1 MKTRMSKRVF
11 ALLVVFVM
19 LLQMIPVNTYAET
32 IEVDSAAVDVSEER
46 PAANIVGEEEA
57 LRGEEEKH
65 FRLSDG
71 SYIAVSYGIPVH
83 YQDTNGA
90 WQDIDNSMTLVT
102 TDDGNSAYQ
111 TANMMAST
119 AFAADLTNGM
129 LLSSEYE
136 EYTVSMHLL
145 DTAEAH
151 QMVLTADD
159 GAASVYS
166 TNGDENTLEFNRDS
180 VANVITNSATDALA
194 IFDLE
199 ETNGWSSEEVLPE
212 NLCASVLYENVYP
225 GVDLLYTAYS
235 YNIKEQI
242 VVREKQSSYTYHFLL
257 DMDGLFA
264 IMNEDGSVSLKDS
277 TGIEIYEIPAP
288 YMQDSAHTTSQDV
301 EYVLTEVAAGTILTV
316 TADAE
321 WINSEEREF
330 PVCIDPTFVVKVGR
344 NSTDST
350 ADIYATYVVQGTPAS
365 VQGNYQHLYFGYQST
380 NKEHRIYMH
389 FNNLPEIPTGST
401 VIGASLNL
409 YMFDYSSVGCNQM
422 NAGVYE
428 VTDCLPSDYS
438 SYYRWLY
445 YMKWNNKASY
455 NTGNMIDYTTLKNG
469 EYGYYSWDLTE
480 LAKKWYIEGTEN
492 RTIAMAIS
500 AGEKEYSTS
509 YCAVPVFFAYSS
521 SKSPL
526 LIISYRNNVGI
537 EPYYTYATMSAGTA
551 GTGYVSDATGQLKVA
566 KEILSYASAV
576 NPFSLNFVYNSDY
589 FAADTTT
596 DYQPP
601 AQLGLNMKL
610 GSGWTLDAVQKVE
623 KETISDVEYIRY
635 HDGDGTIHY
644 FAKDKNKDT
653 TGTFYYDEDGLGLK
667 IKSAGST
674 TYEMSDDKDN
684 KWIFINGYLTQ
695 MVDSNGNQY
704 NIAYSNKQISS
715 ISQKNKGGSEI
726 TVATIA
732 YDGNYVKSIKDAAGN
747 VFTFTRD
754 GEKLTEILRND
765 SVIARYTYSNRQL
778 IRLTDIESNYSLVYS
793 YSRGKVSRYYEE
805 AAGETGVYG
814 EITYPDYSQTVYR
827 DYGADRTKN
836 TSDDVLTYYLFD
848 YAGRTA
854 NVYTTD
860 NYGNVIG
867 ASNAAYSGTGSTDRT
882 NNRTLRS
889 ATIGIAGQ
897 QLIRNSSFESTSSNA
912 WNLSNTSISTTT
924 PRSGTNSLKGTLSN
938 TTATVSASK
947 ASESLVAKNTYTLSG
962 FVNTCDITEVS
973 GDGIYLK
980 VSDSN
985 GNSWLSEAVR
995 YTTSTNVDDGWVRIS
1010 VTFTAE
1016 SSTAHTIG
1024 VYGTGVIGTFYV
1036 DDLQLESG
1044 VAPSNRNMLENG
1056 NMQISGYAWS
1066 LGTDAGYSSGTGTKS
1081 SQAMKITGSPI
1092 DDTTNAYQDVVVNL
1106 PGTQT
1111 YVLSGWVKANAVP
1124 DNDSSDDDAAKD
1136 LMKQC
1141 GLRAIIYYSDNT
1153 TENHYVP
1160 FNADLD
1166 EWQFTSLTIVP
1177 KETAKTV
1184 SKIRVIC
1191 AYEKNANI
1199 AYFDDISLVQEVAQT
1214 MKYDEDGN
1222 LVSTTTTGLKEDTD
1236 TYEDGN
1242 LIKTVTGGNGT
1253 YTYTYDTTYKHR
1265 LISVSNSIV
1274 KQTLDYDASG
1284 NVVKTTLQGVSGGD
1298 SMVTSATYTNNG
1310 NLVESVTDMTQQTE
1324 EYAYGTPLSIMTG
1337 QATSVTDAN
1346 GVTITSEY
1354 NSIGRVTEKEIANTI
1369 SLHYNYA
1376 SGLLGGVTRTDADG
1390 KSQTLSYSHDVFG
1403 NFDEIGIGGIT
1414 LAEYTYGAKNGSL
1427 QKQTYGNGDYI
1438 TFEYDNLQ
1446 RTTKATYSSGR
1457 VLTYTYTGDGQL
1469 HTITDNNSSSTTVD
1483 DIVYCYTYD
1492 TLGRVIDCQVREG
1505 IRVTLQVH
1513 WEYDDCNRVKSQ
1525 GWQMGT
1531 SSYKETYTYN
1541 ATDGSLISISIDD
1554 SGDKLSMSYDT
1565 LQRLTQVE
1573 ANVYSRAYSYT
1584 DINDTQTTSQV
1595 NRIQY
1600 SGLNGS
1606 LSNLAY
1612 AYTYNSLGNI
1622 ETIKK
1627 NSNTADTFTYDD
1639 LGQLTYAYLP
1649 GQDLSFTYTYDTA
1662 GNLKEVQVHGSAHSS
1677 DDYTNTY
1684 VYGNSAWLD
1693 LLTSLNNQNFAYEGQ
1708 TYNAETGEVSGTIVS
1723 GNPISYY
1730 NGTRWYYDWAEGRNL
1745 ISAGTSSEL
1754 EDIDIAY
1761 TYDSNGLRTSK
1772 TVTTEIYE
1780 YAHVHSY
1787 STTVVDP
1794 TCTESGYTLYEC
1806 ECGDSY
1812 QGDAT
1817 PATGHSY
1824 GTTVVAPTCTET
1836 GYTVYEC
1843 DCGDSYQGDETAAL
1857 GHDYA
1862 ESTSGEYIVYTCT
1875 RCDDTYAEHDHSY
1888 VSITVSAT
1896 CTAAGY
1902 TQHTCSCGHSYK
1914 SNIVA
1919 ALGHNYKNGLL
1930 ISKSCTRC
1938 GYTPGDYTLPVEPT
1952 IPETELMSEDGGN
1965 SASYALSNTGSTERV
1980 LVSTITEQHDY
1991 IYASGKLLRET
2002 ITTTVDG
2009 VSTTET
2015 LDFRYD
2021 ENGYPYSLTHI
2032 SGDTTTTYFY
2042 ITNLQGDVTYLVD
2055 ADGYHVASYNYD
2067 PYGKILSSDGD
2078 MAELNPLRYRSY
2090 YYDQETEFYYL
2101 QARYYDPAICRFINA
2116 DTYSSTGQDFLGYNA
2131 FAYCGNNPVNRTD
2144 PDGEF
2149 WDTVFDIVSI
2159 GFSIA
2164 DVVANP
2170 TDPWAWAGLA
2180 GDLVDLVPFV
2190 TGVGEATRAVSAMAD
2205 AADVI
2210 DDIYDTAKFVENADD
2225 TIDFVDNVS
2234 DARKAADNLDIYN
2247 AEGFCFVSGTLVST
2261 EDGYKAIEEIE
2272 AGDLVW
2278 AWDEET
2284 GEVALKEVVEKYV
2297 NETRELV
2304 HVFVCGEEI
2313 ISTPAHP
2320 FYSPIKGWMDAVHL
2334 RAGDV
2339 LLLVNGEY
2347 VVVEKVQHEILE
2359 APINVFNFQVKDY
2372 HNYYVTTSGVLVHNS
2387 CMQSPEMPPD
2397 GTFMDTTDALT
2408 AAEDYLG
2415 PGYIEASPGRFVS
2428 TDGSRQV
2435 RITDSDLAVHNN
2447 HAGAPHMNFELWK
2460 PIPNKPGRMRIA
2472 EKAHVF
2478 LIE

>member
-1 MKTRMSKRVF
+1 MIRFETKEEIMKTRMSKRLL

-19 LLQMIPVNTYAET
+19 LIQMMPVNTHAES
-32 IEVDSAAVDVSEER
+32 IEGDSAAAEVSDER
-46 PAANIVGEEEA
+46 PVASIVGEEET
-57 LRGEEEKH
+57 LRGEGEKH

-71 SYIAVSYGIPVH
+71 SYIAVSYGLPVH
-83 YQDTNGA
+83 YQDEYGI
-90 WQDIDNSMTLVT
+90 WQDIDNRMTLVT
-102 TDDGNSAYQ
+102 TETGADAYQ
-111 TANMMAST
+111 TANTMAST
-119 AFAADLTNGM
+119 AFAADLTNGL
-129 LLSSEYE
+129 LLSSKYDEH
-136 EYTVSMHLL
+136 TVSMHLL
-145 DTAEAH
+145 DASEAY
-151 QMVLTADD
+151 QMALSA
-159 GAASVYS
+159 GAGVASSYS
-166 TNGDENTLEFNRDS
+166 TAGTENTLEINRDA
-180 VANVITNSATDALA
+180 VASVITNSATDTLA
-194 IFDLE
+194 ILDLE
-199 ETNGWSSEEVLPE
+199 DADGWSSEEVIPE
-212 NLCASVLYENVYP
+212 NLCSSVLYEDVYP

-257 DMDGLFA
+257 EMDGLTA
-264 IMNEDGSVSLKDS
+264 TMNEDGSVSLKDN
-277 TGIEIYEIPAP
+277 TGIEVYEIPAP
-288 YMQDSAHTTSQDV
+288 YMEDSAYSTSQNV
-301 EYVLTEVAAGTILTV
+301 EYALTEVSAGTILTV
-316 TADAE
+316 NADAE
-321 WINSEEREF
+321 WINSEERKF
-330 PVCIDPTFVVKVGR
+330 PVYIDPTLVVKVSR

-350 ADIYATYVVQGTPAS
+350 ADIHATYVVEGAPNTVHANHQ
-365 VQGNYQHLYFGYQST
+365 QLYFGYQTT
-380 NKEHRIYMH
+380 NKEHQIYMH
-389 FNNLPEIPTGST
+389 FNNLPEIPTGSV
-401 VIGASLNL
+401 VIAASLNL
-409 YMFDYSSVGCNQM
+409 YMFDYTHVGCSQVR
-422 NAGVYE
+422 AGVYE
-428 VTDCLPSDYS
+428 VTDSLPSEYS
-438 SYYRWLY
+438 SYYKWLY
-445 YMKWNNKASY
+445 YMKWSNKASY
-455 NTGNMIDYTTLKNG
+455 DTSNMIDYTTLKDG
-469 EYGYYSWDLTE
+469 KDGYYSWDLTE

-492 RTIAMAIS
+492 RTIAMEIAD
-500 AGEKEYSTS
+500 GEKAYSTS
-509 YCAVPVFFAYSS
+509 YCAVPVFYAYST

-537 EPYYTYATMSAGTA
+537 EPYYTYATMGAGSA
-551 GTGYVSDATGQLKVA
+551 GTGYISDATGQLKVA

-576 NPFSLNFVYNSDY
+576 NPFSLNIVYNSDY
-589 FAADTTT
+589 FATDATT

-610 GSGWTLDAVQKVE
+610 GSGWTLDAIQKVE
-623 KETISDVEYIRY
+623 TESIADIEYIRY

-644 FAKDKNKDT
+644 FAKDKNKDST
-653 TGTFYYDEDGLGLK
+653 ETFYYDEDGLGLK
-667 IKSAGST
+667 IKSTGSA

-684 KWIFINGYLTQ
+684 RWIFTGGYLTQ
-695 MVDSNGNQY
+695 MIDSNGNQY
-704 NIAYSNKQISS
+704 NITYSNKQITS
-715 ISQKNKGGSEI
+715 ISQKNKGGSSI
-726 TVATIA
+726 TVATIT
-732 YDGNYVKSIKDAAGN
+732 YDGNYIDSVTDAAGN
-747 VFTFTRD
+747 VFTFTRV
-754 GEKLTEILRND
+754 GETLTEILRND
-765 SVIARYTYSNRQL
+765 SVIARYSYSNRQL
-778 IRLTDIESNYSLVYS
+778 IRLTDVESDYSLVYS
-793 YSRGKVSRYYEE
+793 YSTGKVSKYYEE
-805 AAGETGVYG
+805 ASGATGVYG

-854 NVYTTD
+854 NAYTTD

-897 QLIRNSSFESTSSNA
+897 QLIRNSGFESTSSNA
-912 WNLSNTSISTTT
+912 WTLSNTSVSTTN
-924 PRSGTNSLKGTLSN
+924 PRTGVKSLQGTLSN
-938 TTATVSASK
+938 GTATVSATK
-947 ASESLVAKNTYTLSG
+947 TSESLTANNTYTLSG
-962 FVNTCDITEVS
+962 FVNTSSISDIS
-973 GDGIYLK
+973 GDGIYLR
-980 VSDSN
+980 VSDSK
-985 GNSWLSEAVR
+985 GNSWLSEAVQ

-1010 VTFTAE
+1010 VTFTAK
-1016 SSTAHTIG
+1016 SSTGHTIG
-1024 VYGTGVIGTFYV
+1024 VYGTGAIGTFYV

-1044 VAPSNRNMLENG
+1044 AAPSNRNMLENG
-1056 NMQISGYAWS
+1056 NMQISDYAWS
-1066 LGTDAGYSSGTGTKS
+1066 LGTDAEFSSGTGTQS
-1081 SQAMKITGSPI
+1081 SQSMKITGSPI

-1136 LMKQC
+1136 LVKQC

-1214 MKYDEDGN
+1214 MKYDGDGN

-1403 NFDEIGIGGIT
+1403 NLDEIGIGGIT
-1414 LAEYTYGAKNGSL
+1414 LAEYAYGAKNGSL

-1554 SGDKLSMSYDT
+1554 SGDKLSMRYDT

-1662 GNLKEVQVHGSAHSS
+1662 GNLKKVQVHGSAHSS
-1677 DDYTNTY
+1677 DDYINTY

-1693 LLTSLNNQNFAYEGQ
+1693 LLTALNDQNFAYEGQ

-1730 NGTRWYYDWAEGRNL
+1730 NGTRWYFDWAEGRNL

-1806 ECGDSY
+1806 E
-1812 QGDAT
+1812 
-1817 PATGHSY
+1817 
-1824 GTTVVAPTCTET
+1824 
-1836 GYTVYEC
+1836 
-1843 DCGDSYQGDETAAL
+1843 CGDSYQGDETAAL

-1991 IYASGKLLRET
+1991 VYASGKLLRET

-2055 ADGYHVASYNYD
+2055 ADGNQVASYNYD
-2067 PYGKILSSDGD
+2067 PYGKILSSGGD
-2078 MAELNPLRYRSY
+2078 LAELNPLRYRGY
-2090 YYDQETEFYYL
+2090 YYDEETEFYYL

-2131 FAYCGNNPVNRTD
+2131 FAYCGNNPVNRSD

-2205 AADVI
+2205 AAEVI

-2234 DARKAADNLDIYN
+2234 DARKAADNLDVCTT
-2247 AEGFCFVSGTLVST
+2247 EGFCFISGTLVST
-2261 EDGYKAIEEIE
+2261 EDGYKAIEDIVI
-2272 AGDLVW
+2272 GDLVW

-2284 GEVALKEVVEKYV
+2284 GEVALKEVVETYI
-2297 NETRELV
+2297 NETHELV
-2304 HVFVCGEEI
+2304 HLFIGNEEI
-2313 ISTPAHP
+2313 VATPGHP
-2320 FYSPIKGWMDAVHL
+2320 FYSVEKGWLDASQLVT
-2334 RAGDV
+2334 GDILV
-2339 LLLVNGEY
+2339 LLSGETA
-2347 VVVEKVQHEILE
+2347 VVGNVKHEVLE
-2359 APINVFNFQVKDY
+2359 DSVTVYNFQVADF
-2372 HNYYVTTSGVLVHNS
+2372 HTYYVSEVDVLVHNS
-2387 CMQSPEMPPD
+2387 CTGNPNPNGRKGCQAHQDKIEEIKQDLIGRGYEVKTEKYVP
-2397 GTFMDTTDALT
+2397 T
-2408 AAEDYLG
+2408 
-2415 PGYIEASPGRFVS
+2415 PGGYKNSRFI
-2428 TDGSRQV
+2428 DIYAKKGSDEIAIQV
-2435 RITDSDLAVHNN
+2435 
-2447 HAGAPHMNFELWK
+2447 
-2460 PIPNKPGRMRIA
+2460 GRMTKSGLPVARERRALADLMGAGYGAIFI
-2472 EKAHVF
+2472 KY
-2478 LIE
+2478 